1 VFHKGNLAMAILT
14 PLAFIV
20 PSSICLPIDVTLGI
34 LFPFHSHVAMNY
46 VITDYVPKSSR
57 TLARAVL
64 LATTLIAA
72 AGLLKLNLKGPGLT
86 ATVKSLWKK
95 PETTSTS
102 TATNTTDKKGKH

>member
-1 VFHKGNLAMAILT
+1 VAVLT

-20 PSSICLPIDVTLGI
+20 PSSVCLPFDVTLGI

-95 PETTSTS
+95 PETATTSTTSPS
-102 TATNTTDKKGKH
+102 TTTDKKGKH